1 MSTKQHKTQR
11 KSQRKPGADA
21 QADQPD
27 GSRRKF
33 MRSAGLGVGAAGVAA
48 ATFGRGGDGDA
59 QAAEPAGIDGKAK
72 TKAGYQETEHVRR
85 YYQLA
90 RF

>member
-1 MSTKQHKTQR
+1 MSKKQR
-11 KSQRKPGADA
+11 KTGADA
-21 QADQPD
+21 KADQPD
-27 GSRRKF
+27 ASRRKF
-33 MRSAGLGVGAAGVAA
+33 MRSAGLGLGAAGAAA
-48 ATFGRGGDGDA
+48 ATFGRGGGDA
-59 QAAEPAGIDGKAK
+59 EAAEGTKVDGQGK

>member
-1 MSTKQHKTQR
+1 MSKKQR
-11 KSQRKPGADA
+11 KTGADA

-27 GSRRKF
+27 ASRRKF
-33 MRSAGLGVGAAGVAA
+33 MRSAGLGLGAAGAA
-48 ATFGRGGDGDA
+48 AAYLGHGGASDA
-59 QAAEPAGIDGKAK
+59 EAAEPTKIDGNGK
-72 TKAGYQETEHVRR
+72 TKAGYQETDHVRR

>member
-1 MSTKQHKTQR
+1 MSKQQR
-11 KSQRKPGADA
+11 KTGADA

-27 GSRRKF
+27 AARRKF
-33 MRSAGLGVGAAGVAA
+33 VRSAGLGLGAAGAA
-48 ATFGRGGDGDA
+48 AAYLGRGGNGEA
-59 QAAEPAGIDGKAK
+59 EAAEPSKVDGKAK
-72 TKAGYQETEHVRR
+72 PKAGYQETDHVRR

>member
-1 MSTKQHKTQR
+1 MNKQQR
-11 KSQRKPGADA
+11 KTGADA

-27 GSRRKF
+27 ASRRKF
-33 MRSAGLGVGAAGVAA
+33 MRSAGLGLGAAGAAA

-59 QAAEPAGIDGKAK
+59 AAAEPSKVDGNGKPK
-72 TKAGYQETEHVRR
+72 VKAGYQETEHVRR

>member
-1 MSTKQHKTQR
+1 MSKKQR
-11 KSQRKPGADA
+11 KTGADA

-27 GSRRKF
+27 ASRRKF
-33 MRSAGLGVGAAGVAA
+33 MRSAGLGLGAAGAAA
-48 ATFGRGGDGDA
+48 ATFGRGGDGEA
-59 QAAEPAGIDGKAK
+59 EAAEPTKIDGKAK
-72 TKAGYQETEHVRR
+72 AKAGYQETDHVRR

>member
-1 MSTKQHKTQR
+1 MSKKQR
-11 KSQRKPGADA
+11 KTGADA

-27 GSRRKF
+27 ASRRKF
-33 MRSAGLGVGAAGVAA
+33 MRSAGLGLGAAGAA
-48 ATFGRGGDGDA
+48 AAYLGQGGDGAA
-59 QAAEPAGIDGKAK
+59 QAAEPGTAGGQGKP
-72 TKAGYQETEHVRR
+72 KAGYQETDHVRR

>member
-1 MSTKQHKTQR
+1 MSKKQR
-11 KSQRKPGADA
+11 KTGADA

-27 GSRRKF
+27 AARRKF
-33 MRSAGLGVGAAGVAA
+33 MRSAGLGLGAAGAA
-48 ATFGRGGDGDA
+48 AAYLGRGGTGDA
-59 QAAEPAGIDGKAK
+59 EAAEPTKLDGKAK
-72 TKAGYQETEHVRR
+72 TKAGYQETDHVRR

>member
-1 MSTKQHKTQR
+1 MSRKQHKT
-11 KSQRKPGADA
+11 GADA

-27 GSRRKF
+27 AARRKF
-33 MRSAGLGVGAAGVAA
+33 VRSAGLGLGAAGAA
-48 ATFGRGGDGDA
+48 AVYFGRGGSDEA
-59 QAAEPAGIDGKAK
+59 QAAQPEKAGGQGK
-72 TKAGYQETEHVRR
+72 TQAGYQETDHVRR

>member
-1 MSTKQHKTQR
+1 MSKKQR
-11 KSQRKPGADA
+11 KTGADA
-21 QADQPD
+21 KSDQPD
-27 GSRRKF
+27 AARRKF
-33 MRSAGLGVGAAGVAA
+33 MRSAGLGLGAAGAAA

-59 QAAEPAGIDGKAK
+59 QAAESSKIDGKGK
-72 TKAGYQETEHVRR
+72 TKAGYQETDHVRR

>member
-1 MSTKQHKTQR
+1 MSKKQR
-11 KSQRKPGADA
+11 KTGADA

-27 GSRRKF
+27 TSRRKF
-33 MRSAGLGVGAAGVAA
+33 MRSAGLGLGAAGAA
-48 ATFGRGGDGDA
+48 AAYLGRGGDGDA
-59 QAAEPAGIDGKAK
+59 QAAEPDNTGGQGK